1 MIVFNPLA
9 SSSEPAGT
17 DQIWKMQE
25 LYLKSVMLY
34 ILCQY
39 AMGTSFPGRR
49 VTALLLWCECR
60 TQENGKRVH
69 CYSENE
75 IAEIYF

>member
-34 ILCQY
+34 IFFANMQLEPHFQ
-39 AMGTSFPGRR
+39 AG
-49 VTALLLWCECR
+49 E
-60 TQENGKRVH
+60 
-69 CYSENE
+69 
-75 IAEIYF
+75 